1 MREPIQILMEK
12 AQCVGWPK
20 CVEAIYEKVMDRFDA
35 EGCFLTDPG
44 YYEALA
50 QKYNIL
56 GKELPVFQRAAVAIG
71 ENEAYSRYLLLVH
84 VFLTEIPFTKAEL
97 KEFRILPTS
106 DGSNFALDMLP
117 GLALYS
123 QFHKC
128 YENLS
133 KRNLPPEMIHA
144 LMSSPEETVEGFRRR
159 YNGAEGFHTFK
170 WYQRLIRGDIFDIG
184 CLQAELRIPFTNQAC
199 LFRSKDGQHLALARE
214 CKIHPTGRM
223 LGCRGYE
230 ESENA
235 WEPVLTETDE
245 AWEGYAYNE
254 RGLVENKKTRL
265 AKDQWEIA
273 VAPGDPCISLHI
285 PAKVRLD
292 DASVTESLAQ
302 IREFLKTYFPDYPY
316 KAIFCSSWI
325 LNPALAEMLP
335 RESNLSRFCRRFL
348 PMTQAATGND
358 VFNFVFRLSAPPED
372 LKALEENTSLQRSLK
387 KYYMDG
393 NILHEMCGCM
403 INDGPI
409 E

>member
-1 MREPIQILMEK
+1 MREPIQVLMEK

-20 CVEAIYEKVMDRFDA
+20 CVEDIYESVMDRFDA
-35 EGCFLTDPG
+35 EGCFLTDPA
-44 YYEALA
+44 YYADLA

-56 GKELPVFQRAAVAIG
+56 EKELPTFQRAAVAIG

-123 QFHKC
+123 QFHMC
-128 YENLS
+128 YKNLS
-133 KRNLPPEMIHA
+133 KRNLPAEMIHD
-144 LMSSPEETVEGFRRR
+144 LMSSPERTIEGFRRR
-159 YNGAEGFHTFK
+159 YNGAEGFHLFK
-170 WYQRLIRGDIFDIG
+170 WFQRLIRGDIYDIG
-184 CLQAELRIPFTNQAC
+184 CLQVELHIPFTNQAC
-199 LFRSKDGQHLALARE
+199 LFRSKGGQYLALARE

-230 ESENA
+230 ESEDA
-235 WEPVLTETDE
+235 WEPAITETED
-245 AWEGYAYNE
+245 AWEGYAYDP
-254 RGLVENKKTRL
+254 RGLVENKKTHL
-265 AKDQWEIA
+265 TKDQWEIA

-292 DASVTESLAQ
+292 NESVTESLAQ
-302 IREFLKTYFPDYPY
+302 IKDFLKTYFQDYDY

-325 LNPALAEMLP
+325 LNPDLADMLP

-348 PMTQAATGND
+348 PMTQATAGND
-358 VFNFVFRLSAPPED
+358 VFNFVFRLTSPPED
-372 LKALEENTSLQRSLK
+372 LSLLDESTSLQRSLK

-403 INDGPI
+403 INDGI
-409 E
+409 ID